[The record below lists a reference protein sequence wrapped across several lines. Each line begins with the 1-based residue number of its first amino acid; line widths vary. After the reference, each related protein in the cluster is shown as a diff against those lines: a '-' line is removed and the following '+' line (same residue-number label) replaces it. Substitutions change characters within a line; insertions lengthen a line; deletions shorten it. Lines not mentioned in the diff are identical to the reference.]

1 MELVMSDTAP
11 QEALILREVAL
22 ADAAAGQM
30 LSQAVGWP
38 HRVEDWEMLIGLGH
52 GVVATLGE
60 EIVATA
66 LWWPYGETHATL
78 GSIIVS
84 PAHQGGGIGK
94 RLMSA
99 LFEQTQG
106 RSLLLNATVA
116 GEPLYARNGFVS
128 WGSVHQHHGISRA
141 DVAPVLQP
149 GETLRLG
156 GPSDLPLLERFDMEA
171 TGLPRKP
178 ALEVLLDCGECIVLE
193 RDGEAVGFSI
203 LRRFGRGHVIGPVV
217 AANAGD
223 AQTLIAHWLYE
234 RRGQFLRIDV
244 TVNTGLED
252 WLTQNGL
259 KPAGP
264 VTGLVRG
271 EKPVSPGP
279 ARLYAVINQALG

>member
-1 MELVMSDTAP
+1 MSDTVP
-11 QEALILREVAL
+11 QEALILRKVAL
-22 ADAAAGQM
+22 ADAAACQA
-30 LSQAVGWP
+30 LSRAVGWP
-38 HRVEDWEMLIGLGH
+38 HRAEDWEMLIDLGH

-60 EIVATA
+60 EIVASA

-94 RLMSA
+94 RLMRA
-99 LFEQTQG
+99 LLEQTQG
-106 RSLLLNATVA
+106 RSQLLNATVA
-116 GEPLYARNGFVS
+116 GEPLYARNGFVP
-128 WGSVHQHHGISRA
+128 WGSVHQHHGESLA

-156 GPSDLPLLERFDMEA
+156 GPGDLPVLERLDAQA

-178 ALEVLLDCGECIVLE
+178 ALEVLLACGECIVLE
-193 RDGEAVGFSI
+193 RDGEPVGFSI

-217 AANAGD
+217 AANGGD
-223 AQTLIAHWLYE
+223 AQTLIAHWLHE

-244 TVNTGLED
+244 PAETGLED
-252 WLTQNGL
+252 WLTRNGL

-264 VTGLVRG
+264 VTGMVRG
-271 EKPVSPGP
+271 EKPVPSGP